1 MSKRNEQLR
10 ATTLGLAIATLLGQV
25 AVAEEAPIGEAVERH
40 LDDNQDF
47 MQWVQDP
54 ERVDTELA
62 DTLET
67 REVIRDQLGTIKLQG
82 LVPAIAQDWRSG
94 EVLMLAWMNRE
105 AIERTLAEGY
115 ACYYSRSRQAMW
127 RKGETSGHLQ
137 ALKSL
142 RFDCDGD
149 AILLTVEQTGP
160 ACHTGEQSC
169 FFRII
174 ASAADTPDTDPSG

>member
-1 MSKRNEQLR
+1 M
-10 ATTLGLAIATLLGQV
+10 
-25 AVAEEAPIGEAVERH
+25 AE
-40 LDDNQDF
+40 F
-47 MQWVQDP
+47 FK
-54 ERVDTELA
+54 
-62 DTLET
+62 TLEAGALGDDT
-67 REVIRDQLGTIKLQG
+67 PLAEVLDALRFNADG
-82 LVPAIAQDWRSG
+82 LVPAIAQDAGSG

-149 AILLTVEQTGP
+149 AVLLSVEQTGP
-160 ACHTGEQSC
+160 ACHTNRSNC
-169 FFRII
+169 FYLEVQGNQVTMV
-174 ASAADTPDTDPSG
+174 SAPEA